1 MGKQEKRELSKLWS
15 AATWRR
21 FVIRNASL
29 TRAVTKRSQVAA
41 LQSCARNQQAII
53 GAVSSFH
60 PKSHTANRDRVVRI
74 RGKMAFS
81 EIQIEGLLVAWWL
94 RWSWTT

>member
-41 LQSCARNQQAII
+41 LQKLRSKPAGHLLGRSRHFVQKATPQTEI
-53 GAVSSFH
+53 G
-60 PKSHTANRDRVVRI
+60 VVRI
-74 RGKMAFS
+74 RGKHERF
-81 EIQIEGLLVAWWL
+81 QKYKLKGC
-94 RWSWTT
+94 